1 MRNNGKKLVRL
12 LAAALLALA
21 MTLSLTACQ
30 VEIPG
35 VGTININDG
44 NAPTGGNTP
53 DGGGTD
59 GDGMDGGEPGAYD
72 DSLDL
77 LRQELDE
84 RQQDERFAVAYI
96 GDIDG
101 DLSDLAIPLRDWI
114 NDTAPGLCAQYTFVR
129 NIPQERVVGDSGSL
143 FCVVPRDPN
152 ATVAVNRVRWNEAK
166 GGYETL
172 EVLYRSES
180 GDPILLFISNDLG
193 TVPTDTTELL
203 LTDSHPDTLSWY
215 PIPGIV
221 ALPYDYENDR
231 KLAYDFTFY
240 SQEGNDGF
248 GSDIGWTCPT
258 GSQLTQE
265 VWAWQGN
272 TDKPAL
278 ATLELHANSSQEGD
292 WGTATFTWW
301 YESDFVTPEEVYTG
315 DWGLTGNGEYSG
327 VIMLDLTRTGG
338 KRYTPGETE
347 RIIHDGFIVQ
357 VPMAF
362 EDYTYLSIDKGQHG
376 SYLPV
381 QIEPDTVLYFYPQW
395 GVMRVREHGKET
407 MPCVNAGKGWR

>member
-53 DGGGTD
+53 DRGGTD

-152 ATVAVNRVRWNEAK
+152 ATVVVNRVRWNEAK

-265 VWAWQGN
+265 IWAWQGN

-301 YESDFVTPEEVYTG
+301 YESDFATPEEVYTG

-376 SYLPV
+376 SYLPG

-395 GVMRVREHGKET
+395 G
-407 MPCVNAGKGWR
+407 

>member
-1 MRNNGKKLVRL
+1 MKKNPILCL
-12 LAAALLALA
+12 LLALA
-21 MTLSLTACQ
+21 MMVSLTACQ
-30 VEIPG
+30 IEIPG
-35 VGTININDG
+35 IGTVNINDG
-44 NAPTGGNTP
+44 STGGNA
-53 DGGGTD
+53 GGDNTIHTGSD
-59 GDGMDGGEPGAYD
+59 NDE
-72 DSLDL
+72 SLAL
-77 LRQELDE
+77 LRKSMAEAPDYI
-84 RQQDERFAVAYI
+84 FAAAYI
-96 GDIDG
+96 SSAAGGPDDFELPIQEWV
-101 DLSDLAIPLRDWI
+101 SRA
-114 NDTAPGLCAQYTFVR
+114 APELCAQYPFVR
-129 NIPQERVVGDSGSL
+129 NIPRERVVGSGGSL

-152 ATVAVNRVRWNEAK
+152 ATVAVNRVQWNEAK

-172 EVLYRSES
+172 DVLYRSES
-180 GDPILLFISNDLG
+180 GDPILLFVSNDLG

-248 GSDIGWTCPT
+248 GSDIGWTCPS

-265 VWAWQGN
+265 VWAWQGH

-278 ATLELHANSSQEGD
+278 ATLELHANSSQED
-292 WGTATFTWW
+292 YWGAATFTWW

-315 DWGLTGNGEYSG
+315 DWGLTANGEYSG
-327 VIMLDLTRTGG
+327 VLMLDLTRTGG

-347 RIIHDGFIVQ
+347 RIIHDSFIVQ

-376 SYLPV
+376 SYLPI
-381 QIEPDTVLYFYPQW
+381 QMEPETVLYFYPQW
-395 GVMRVREHGKET
+395 TE
-407 MPCVNAGKGWR
+407 

>member
-1 MRNNGKKLVRL
+1 MRNNRKKLFRL
-12 LAAALLALA
+12 LVAALLAFM
-21 MTLSLTACQ
+21 MTLSLTGCQ

-35 VGTININDG
+35 MGTINISDG
-44 NAPTGGNTP
+44 TTADGTGGTN
-53 DGGGTD
+53 GGNI
-59 GDGMDGGEPGAYD
+59 GGEPGAYD

-77 LRQELDE
+77 LRQWLDE

-101 DLSDLAIPLRDWI
+101 KLSDLAIPLRDWI
-114 NDTAPGLCAQYTFVR
+114 NDTAPELCAQYTFIR
-129 NIPQERVVGDSGSL
+129 SIPQERVVDDSGSL
-143 FCVVPRDPN
+143 FCVVPHDPN

-166 GGYETL
+166 GDYETV

-180 GDPILLFISNDLG
+180 GDPILLFVSNDLG
-193 TVPTDTTELL
+193 SFPTDTTELL
-203 LTDSHPDTLSWY
+203 LTDSHSDTLSWY
-215 PIPGIV
+215 PIPGMV

-231 KLAYDFTFY
+231 KLAYDFTNCGE
-240 SQEGNDGF
+240 SIVGGGE
-248 GSDIGWTCPT
+248 IGWTCPS

-265 VWAWQGN
+265 VWAWDGN

-278 ATLELHANSSQEGD
+278 ATLELHANSSQED
-292 WGTATFTWW
+292 YWGSATFTWW
-301 YESDFVTPEEVYTG
+301 YESDFVTPEEVYEG
-315 DWGLTGNGEYSG
+315 EWGLTANGEYSG
-327 VIMLDLTRTGG
+327 VLMLDMTRTGG
-338 KRYTPGETE
+338 KRYKPGETE

-362 EDYTYLSIDKGQHG
+362 EDYTYLAIDKGQHG

-395 GVMRVREHGKET
+395 E
-407 MPCVNAGKGWR
+407 

>member
-1 MRNNGKKLVRL
+1 MHNNKNKLVRS
-12 LAAALLALA
+12 LAAMLLALA
-21 MTLSLTACQ
+21 MALPLTACQ

-35 VGTININDG
+35 MGTININDG
-44 NAPTGGNTP
+44 AS
-53 DGGGTD
+53 D
-59 GDGMDGGEPGAYD
+59 GDTVKTNGGEPGAYD

-77 LRQELDE
+77 LRQLLDE
-84 RQQDERFAVAYI
+84 RQQDERLAVAYI

-101 DLSDLAIPLRDWI
+101 SLSDLAIPLRDWI

-152 ATVAVNRVRWNEAK
+152 ATVAVNRAQWNEAK

-180 GDPILLFISNDLG
+180 GDPILLFVSNDLG

-221 ALPYDYENDR
+221 ALPYDSENER
-231 KLAYDFTFY
+231 RLAYDFTFY

-248 GSDIGWTCPT
+248 GSDIGWTCPS

-265 VWAWQGN
+265 VWAWDGH

-278 ATLELHANSSQEGD
+278 ATLELHANSSQEDD

-347 RIIHDGFIVQ
+347 RIIHDSFIVQ

-362 EDYTYLSIDKGQHG
+362 EDFTYLAIDKGEHG
-376 SYLPV
+376 SYLPI
-381 QIEPDTVLYFYPQW
+381 QMEPDTVLYFYPQW
-395 GVMRVREHGKET
+395 E
-407 MPCVNAGKGWR
+407 

>member
-1 MRNNGKKLVRL
+1 MRNNGKNLTRL
-12 LAAALLALA
+12 LVAALLALA

-44 NAPTGGNTP
+44 NTPAGGNVP
-53 DGGGTD
+53 DRGDTD
-59 GDGMDGGEPGAYD
+59 GDSMDGGEPGAYD

-77 LRQELDE
+77 LRQKLDE

-96 GDIDG
+96 GDING
-101 DLSDLAIPLRDWI
+101 SLSDLAIPLRDWI

-129 NIPQERVVGDSGSL
+129 NIPQERVVGDSESL
-143 FCVVPRDPN
+143 FCVVPHDPN

-166 GGYETL
+166 GDYDTV

-180 GDPILLFISNDLG
+180 GEPILLFVSNDLG

-265 VWAWQGN
+265 IWAWDGN

-292 WGTATFTWW
+292 WGSATFTWW

-347 RIIHDGFIVQ
+347 RIIYDSFIVQ

-376 SYLPV
+376 SYLPI
-381 QIEPDTVLYFYPQW
+381 QMEPDTVLYFYPQW
-395 GVMRVREHGKET
+395 G
-407 MPCVNAGKGWR
+407 

>member
-53 DGGGTD
+53 DGGGAD

-96 GDIDG
+96 GDIG
-101 DLSDLAIPLRDWI
+101 GKLSDLAVPLWEWI

-180 GDPILLFISNDLG
+180 GEPILLFISNDLG

-327 VIMLDLTRTGG
+327 VIMLDMTRTGG

-395 GVMRVREHGKET
+395 G
-407 MPCVNAGKGWR
+407 

>member
-1 MRNNGKKLVRL
+1 MRNNGKKLARL
-12 LAAALLALA
+12 LVAALLALA

-44 NAPTGGNTP
+44 NTPTGGNTP
-53 DGGGTD
+53 DRGDTD

-101 DLSDLAIPLRDWI
+101 DLSDLAIPLRDWM
-114 NDTAPGLCAQYTFVR
+114 NDKAPMLCAQYTFIR
-129 NIPQERVVGDSGSL
+129 NIPQERVVGDRGSL
-143 FCVVPRDPN
+143 FCVVPRDPD
-152 ATVAVNRVRWNEAK
+152 ATVVVNRIRWSEQK
-166 GGYETL
+166 GDYETV

-180 GDPILLFISNDLG
+180 GEPILLFVSNDLG

-265 VWAWQGN
+265 VWAWDGN

-338 KRYTPGETE
+338 KRYQPGETE

-395 GVMRVREHGKET
+395 G
-407 MPCVNAGKGWR
+407 

>member
-53 DGGGTD
+53 DGDGTD

-101 DLSDLAIPLRDWI
+101 KLSDLAIPLRDWI

-152 ATVAVNRVRWNEAK
+152 AAVAVNRVRWNEAK

-180 GDPILLFISNDLG
+180 GDPILLFVSNDLG

-395 GVMRVREHGKET
+395 G
-407 MPCVNAGKGWR
+407 

>member
-53 DGGGTD
+53 DGGGAD

-101 DLSDLAIPLRDWI
+101 KLSDLAVPLWEWI

-180 GDPILLFISNDLG
+180 GDPILLFVSNDLG

-338 KRYTPGETE
+338 KRYSPGETE
-347 RIIHDGFIVQ
+347 RIIHDGFVVQ

-395 GVMRVREHGKET
+395 G
-407 MPCVNAGKGWR
+407 

>member
-1 MRNNGKKLVRL
+1 MHNNRKKLVRS
-12 LAAALLALA
+12 LAAMLLALA
-21 MTLSLTACQ
+21 MALPLTACQ

-44 NAPTGGNTP
+44 AS
-53 DGGGTD
+53 D
-59 GDGMDGGEPGAYD
+59 GDTAKTNGGEPGAYD

-96 GDIDG
+96 GDING
-101 DLSDLAIPLRDWI
+101 SLSDLAIPLRDWI

-152 ATVAVNRVRWNEAK
+152 ATVAVNRIRWSEQK
-166 GGYETL
+166 GNYETI

-180 GDPILLFISNDLG
+180 GEPILLFVSYDLG
-193 TVPTDTTELL
+193 KTPFETTELL
-203 LTDSHPDTLSWY
+203 LTDSHSDTLSWL
-215 PIPGIV
+215 PTTGEV
-221 ALPYDYENDR
+221 SLPYDYQNERN
-231 KLAYDFTFY
+231 LALDFTFY
-240 SQEGNDGF
+240 SQEGNDEND
-248 GSDIGWTCPT
+248 GSDFGWTCPD
-258 GSQLTQE
+258 GSQLTQKLW
-265 VWAWQGN
+265 VWRGEA
-272 TDKPAL
+272 DKPAI
-278 ATLELHANSSQEGD
+278 ATLELNANSSQEDD
-292 WGTATFTWW
+292 WGSGTFTWW
-301 YESDFVTPEEVYTG
+301 YESDYTTPEEVYEG
-315 DWGLTGNGEYSG
+315 DWGLTANGEYSG
-327 VIMLDLTRTGG
+327 VLTLDMTRTGG

-362 EDYTYLSIDKGQHG
+362 EDYTYLSVDKGQHG

-381 QIEPDTVLYFYPQW
+381 QMEPDTVLYFYPQW
-395 GVMRVREHGKET
+395 G
-407 MPCVNAGKGWR
+407 

>member
-1 MRNNGKKLVRL
+1 MHNNKKKLVRS
-12 LAAALLALA
+12 LAAMLLALA
-21 MTLSLTACQ
+21 MALPLTACQ

-44 NAPTGGNTP
+44 AS
-53 DGGGTD
+53 D
-59 GDGMDGGEPGAYD
+59 GDTAKTNGGEPGAYD

-84 RQQDERFAVAYI
+84 RQQDERLAVAYI
-96 GDIDG
+96 GDING
-101 DLSDLAIPLRDWI
+101 SLSDLAIPLRDWI

-166 GGYETL
+166 GDYDTV

-180 GDPILLFISNDLG
+180 GDPILLFVSNDLG
-193 TVPTDTTELL
+193 SVPTDTTELL

-265 VWAWQGN
+265 IWAWQGN

-292 WGTATFTWW
+292 WGTVTFTWW

-395 GVMRVREHGKET
+395 G
-407 MPCVNAGKGWR
+407 

>member
-12 LAAALLALA
+12 LAAALLALT
-21 MTLSLTACQ
+21 MTMPLTACQ

-44 NAPTGGNTP
+44 NVP
-53 DGGGTD
+53 DRGDTD

-72 DSLDL
+72 GSLDL

-114 NDTAPGLCAQYTFVR
+114 NDKAPGLCAQYPFVR
-129 NIPQERVVGDSGSL
+129 NIPQERVVDNSGSL
-143 FCVVPRDPN
+143 FCVVPRDPD
-152 ATVAVNRVRWNEAK
+152 ATVVVNRIRWSEQK
-166 GGYETL
+166 GDYETI

-180 GDPILLFISNDLG
+180 GEPILLFVSNDLG
-193 TVPTDTTELL
+193 AVPTDTTELL
-203 LTDSHPDTLSWY
+203 LTDSHSDTLSWY
-215 PIPGIV
+215 PVPEMV

-231 KLAYDFTFY
+231 KLAYDFTNC
-240 SQEGNDGF
+240 G
-248 GSDIGWTCPT
+248 GSIIGGGEIGWTCPT

-278 ATLELHANSSQEGD
+278 ATLELHANSSQEDD
-292 WGTATFTWW
+292 WGSGTFTWW
-301 YESDFVTPEEVYTG
+301 YESDYTTPEEVYEG
-315 DWGLTGNGEYSG
+315 DWGLTANGEYSG
-327 VIMLDLTRTGG
+327 MLILDMTRTGG

-347 RIIHDGFIVQ
+347 RLIHDSFVVQ
-357 VPMAF
+357 VPMLFA
-362 EDYTYLSIDKGQHG
+362 DYTCLAVDRGTHG
-376 SYLPV
+376 SYLPI
-381 QIEPDTVLYFYPQW
+381 QMEPETVLYFYPQW
-395 GVMRVREHGKET
+395 TE
-407 MPCVNAGKGWR
+407 

>member
-1 MRNNGKKLVRL
+1 MRNNGKNLTRL
-12 LAAALLALA
+12 LVAALLALA
-21 MTLSLTACQ
+21 MALPLTGCQ

-35 VGTININDG
+35 MGTINISDG
-44 NAPTGGNTP
+44 TTTGGTGGNT
-53 DGGGTD
+53 GGGTNV
-59 GDGMDGGEPGAYD
+59 GDIGGEPGAYD

-77 LRQELDE
+77 LRQLLDE

-96 GDIDG
+96 GDING
-101 DLSDLAIPLRDWI
+101 KLSDLAVPLRDWM
-114 NDTAPGLCAQYTFVR
+114 NDTAPGLCAQYTFIR

-152 ATVAVNRVRWNEAK
+152 ATVAVNRARWNEAK
-166 GGYETL
+166 GGYDTL

-180 GDPILLFISNDLG
+180 GEPILLFVSNDLG
-193 TVPTDTTELL
+193 TLPTDTTELL

-215 PIPGIV
+215 PIPGMV

-231 KLAYDFTFY
+231 KLAYDFTNCGE
-240 SQEGNDGF
+240 SIVGGGE
-248 GSDIGWTCPT
+248 IGWTCPS

-265 VWAWQGN
+265 LWAWDGN

-278 ATLELHANSSQEGD
+278 ATLELHANSSQEDD

-315 DWGLTGNGEYSG
+315 EWGLTANGEYSG
-327 VIMLDLTRTGG
+327 VLMLDLTRTGG

-347 RIIHDGFIVQ
+347 RIIHDSFIVQ

-362 EDYTYLSIDKGQHG
+362 EDFTYLAIDKGQHG
-376 SYLPV
+376 SYLPI

-395 GVMRVREHGKET
+395 E
-407 MPCVNAGKGWR
+407 

>member
-1 MRNNGKKLVRL
+1 MRNNGKNLTRL
-12 LAAALLALA
+12 LVAALLALA

-77 LRQELDE
+77 LRQQMDE
-84 RQQDERFAVAYI
+84 RQQDERLAVAYI
-96 GDIDG
+96 GDIYG
-101 DLSDLAIPLRDWI
+101 SLSDLAIPLRDWI

-152 ATVAVNRVRWNEAK
+152 ATVVVNRAQWNEAK

-180 GDPILLFISNDLG
+180 GDPILLFVSNDLG

-221 ALPYDYENDR
+221 ALPYDSENER
-231 KLAYDFTFY
+231 RLAYDFTFY

-248 GSDIGWTCPT
+248 GSDIGWTCPS

-265 VWAWQGN
+265 IWAWDGH

-292 WGTATFTWW
+292 WGSATFTWW

-315 DWGLTGNGEYSG
+315 EWGLTGNGEYSG

-347 RIIHDGFIVQ
+347 RIIYDSFIVQ

-376 SYLPV
+376 SYLPI

-395 GVMRVREHGKET
+395 G
-407 MPCVNAGKGWR
+407 

>member
-1 MRNNGKKLVRL
+1 MHKYWKRPATLTVIVLLVFM
-12 LAAALLALA
+12 
-21 MTLSLTACQ
+21 MTLSLTGCQ

-35 VGTININDG
+35 MGTINISDG
-44 NAPTGGNTP
+44 TTTGGTGGGNT
-53 DGGGTD
+53 GGD
-59 GDGMDGGEPGAYD
+59 IGGEPGAYD

-77 LRQELDE
+77 LRQELDD

-101 DLSDLAIPLRDWI
+101 KLSDLAVPLRDWM
-114 NDTAPGLCAQYTFVR
+114 NDTAPGLCAQYTFIR

-143 FCVVPRDPN
+143 FCVVSHDPN

-166 GGYETL
+166 GDYDTV

-180 GDPILLFISNDLG
+180 GDPILLFVSNDLG
-193 TVPTDTTELL
+193 SVPTDTTELL

-248 GSDIGWTCPT
+248 GSDIGWTCPS

-265 VWAWQGN
+265 IWAWDGH

-278 ATLELHANSSQEGD
+278 ATLELHANSSQEDD

-327 VIMLDLTRTGG
+327 VIMMDLTRTGG

-347 RIIHDGFIVQ
+347 RIIHDSFTVQ

-376 SYLPV
+376 SYLPI

-395 GVMRVREHGKET
+395 E
-407 MPCVNAGKGWR
+407 

>member
-1 MRNNGKKLVRL
+1 MHKYWKRPATLTVIVLLVFM
-12 LAAALLALA
+12 
-21 MTLSLTACQ
+21 MTLSLTGCQ

-35 VGTININDG
+35 MGTINISDG
-44 NAPTGGNTP
+44 TTADGTGGTN
-53 DGGGTD
+53 GGNI
-59 GDGMDGGEPGAYD
+59 GGEPGAYD
-72 DSLDL
+72 DSLEL
-77 LRQELDE
+77 LRQWLDE
-84 RQQDERFAVAYI
+84 RQQNERFAVAYI

-101 DLSDLAIPLRDWI
+101 KLSDLALPLRDWM
-114 NDTAPGLCAQYTFVR
+114 NDKAPMLCAEYPFIR
-129 NIPQERVVGDSGSL
+129 NIPQERVVDDRGSL
-143 FCVVPRDPN
+143 FCVVPRDPD
-152 ATVAVNRVRWNEAK
+152 ATVVVNRIRWSEVK
-166 GGYETL
+166 GDYETIK
-172 EVLYRSES
+172 ELYRSQS
-180 GDPILLFISNDLG
+180 GEPILLFVSYDLEK
-193 TVPTDTTELL
+193 TPFETTELL
-203 LTDSHPDTLSWY
+203 LTDSHSDTLSWY

-248 GSDIGWTCPT
+248 GSDIGWTCPS

-265 VWAWQGN
+265 LWAWQGN

-278 ATLELHANSSQEGD
+278 ATLELHANSSQED
-292 WGTATFTWW
+292 YWGTATFTWW

-347 RIIHDGFIVQ
+347 RLIHDGFIVQ
-357 VPMAF
+357 VPMGF
-362 EDYTYLSIDKGQHG
+362 EDFTYLAIDKGTHG
-376 SYLPV
+376 SYLPI

-395 GVMRVREHGKET
+395 E
-407 MPCVNAGKGWR
+407 

>member
-53 DGGGTD
+53 DGGGAD

-101 DLSDLAIPLRDWI
+101 KLSDLAVPLWEWI

-152 ATVAVNRVRWNEAK
+152 ATVAVTRVRWNEAK

-180 GDPILLFISNDLG
+180 GEPILLFISNDLG

-327 VIMLDLTRTGG
+327 VIMLDMTRTGG

-395 GVMRVREHGKET
+395 G
-407 MPCVNAGKGWR
+407 

>member
-1 MRNNGKKLVRL
+1 MRNNGKKLARL
-12 LAAALLALA
+12 LVAALLALA

-44 NAPTGGNTP
+44 NTPTGGNTP
-53 DGGGTD
+53 DRGDTD

-101 DLSDLAIPLRDWI
+101 KLSDLAVPLRDWI

-143 FCVVPRDPN
+143 FCVVPRDPD

-180 GDPILLFISNDLG
+180 GEPILLFVSYNLG
-193 TVPTDTTELL
+193 KTPFETTELL
-203 LTDSHPDTLSWY
+203 LTDSHSDTLSWL
-215 PIPGIV
+215 PTTGEV
-221 ALPYDYENDR
+221 SLPYDYQNEKN
-231 KLAYDFTFY
+231 LALDFTFY
-240 SQEGNDGF
+240 SQEGNDEND
-248 GSDIGWTCPT
+248 GSDFGWTCPD
-258 GSQLTQE
+258 GSQLTQKLW
-265 VWAWQGN
+265 VWRGEA
-272 TDKPAL
+272 DKPAI
-278 ATLELHANSSQEGD
+278 ATLELNANSSQEDD
-292 WGTATFTWW
+292 WGSGTFTWW
-301 YESDFVTPEEVYTG
+301 YESDYTTPEEVYEG
-315 DWGLTGNGEYSG
+315 DWGLTANGEYSG
-327 VIMLDLTRTGG
+327 VLTLDMTRTGG
-338 KRYTPGETE
+338 KRYQPGETE
-347 RIIHDGFIVQ
+347 RLIHDSFIVQ
-357 VPMAF
+357 VPMLFA
-362 EDYTYLSIDKGQHG
+362 DYNCLAVDKGTHG

-381 QIEPDTVLYFYPQW
+381 QMEPETVLYFYPQW
-395 GVMRVREHGKET
+395 TE
-407 MPCVNAGKGWR
+407 

>member
-1 MRNNGKKLVRL
+1 MRNNGKNLTRL

-21 MTLSLTACQ
+21 MTLPLTGCQ

-35 VGTININDG
+35 VGTVNISDG
-44 NAPTGGNTP
+44 TTTGGTGGST
-53 DGGGTD
+53 GGGD
-59 GDGMDGGEPGAYD
+59 IGGEPGAYD

-77 LRQELDE
+77 LRQELDD

-101 DLSDLAIPLRDWI
+101 KLSDLAVPLQDWI
-114 NDTAPGLCAQYTFVR
+114 NDTAPGLCAEYPFIR

-143 FCVVPRDPN
+143 FCVAPHDPN
-152 ATVAVNRVRWNEAK
+152 ATVAVNRVRWSEAK
-166 GGYETL
+166 GGYETV

-180 GDPILLFISNDLG
+180 GEPILLFVSNDLG
-193 TVPTDTTELL
+193 TVPTDTTELLLTDPTDTTELL

-221 ALPYDYENDR
+221 ALPYDSENDR

-248 GSDIGWTCPT
+248 GSDIGWTCPS

-265 VWAWQGN
+265 VWAWDGH

-278 ATLELHANSSQEGD
+278 ATLELHANSSQEDD

-338 KRYTPGETE
+338 KRYRPGETE
-347 RIIHDGFIVQ
+347 RIIHDSFIVQ

-376 SYLPV
+376 SYLPI
-381 QIEPDTVLYFYPQW
+381 QMEPDTVLYFYPQW
-395 GVMRVREHGKET
+395 E
-407 MPCVNAGKGWR
+407 